1 MCFRGEWQKG
11 HDCSFGNSCG
21 SCPDW
26 NIIDAVLILSTA
38 MLILC
43 VSEYKDTY
51 ISKTGENSDCATR
64 RIPVKMSTVDSVDF
78 TGETYRFGGYDIP
91 LAPPVM
97 PLRYKNFHRNSLRC
111 AAPPTPEQPN
121 FAHSRVWRLRTGRCA
136 KSACSAV
143 TGNSLLSK
151 AAAPFRHQRSQ
162 KV

>member
-1 MCFRGEWQKG
+1 MTAALGTAAG
-11 HDCSFGNSCG
+11 HVLIG
-21 SCPDW
+21 
-26 NIIDAVLILSTA
+26 IVDAVLILSTA

-97 PLRYKNFHRNSLRC
+97 QLRFKNLLHRFS
-111 AAPPTPEQPN
+111 
-121 FAHSRVWRLRTGRCA
+121 
-136 KSACSAV
+136 
-143 TGNSLLSK
+143 
-151 AAAPFRHQRSQ
+151 PFRFTTYTRTAGFRVSESTHFWPRRDTKSVCFVGISKCLFPHRTTPLSHPRSQ

>member
-1 MCFRGEWQKG
+1 M
-11 HDCSFGNSCG
+11 

-26 NIIDAVLILSTA
+26 NNMGAVLILSTA

-97 PLRYKNFHRNSLRC
+97 QLRFKNLHRIFS
-111 AAPPTPEQPN
+111 
-121 FAHSRVWRLRTGRCA
+121 
-136 KSACSAV
+136 
-143 TGNSLLSK
+143 
-151 AAAPFRHQRSQ
+151 PFRYTTYARTAGFRVSESTNFPSRRDTKSVCSVGISKCLFPHRTTPLSHPRSQ

>member
-1 MCFRGEWQKG
+1 
-11 HDCSFGNSCG
+11 
-21 SCPDW
+21 
-26 NIIDAVLILSTA
+26 

-97 PLRYKNFHRNSLRC
+97 QLYYKNPL
-111 AAPPTPEQPN
+111 
-121 FAHSRVWRLRTGRCA
+121 SRFSPFRYTTYTRTAGFRVSESTHFLSRRDT
-136 KSACSAV
+136 KSVCSAV
-143 TGNSLLSK
+143 TGNGMLNK
-151 AAAPFRHQRSQ
+151 AASPFWQQRSQ